1 MVRRPP
7 RSTRP
12 DTLFPYTT
20 LFRSGHLDRLVFFYV
35 DDRVLLQVGF
45 YDVPHGRAF
54 GALVHGRP
62 AGDHVVARRVDRLA
76 RCQQG
81 HFGDA
86 RADRLPR
93 VDAVAHATDPHH
105 VAALLV
111 VGIGIEE
118 VVGDILQDG
127 LDELA
132 RSEEH

>member
-1 MVRRPP
+1 MFYYVYFVMSHRPTISK
-7 RSTRP
+7 RTS
-12 DTLFPYTT
+12 TLFPHTS
-20 LFRSGHLDRLVFFYV
+20 LFLS
-35 DDRVLLQVGF
+35 
-45 YDVPHGRAF
+45 
-54 GALVHGRP
+54 
-62 AGDHVVARRVDRLA
+62 AGDPVGAPRVVRLA

-132 RSEEH
+132 AHGRAIGLRVGQDRKSTRLNSSH